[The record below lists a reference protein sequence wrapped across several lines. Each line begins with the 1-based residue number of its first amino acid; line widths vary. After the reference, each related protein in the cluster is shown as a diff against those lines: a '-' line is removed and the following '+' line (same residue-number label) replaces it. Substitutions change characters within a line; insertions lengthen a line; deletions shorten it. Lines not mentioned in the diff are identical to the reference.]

1 MNGYNCSCVAGYT
14 GKNCSVGKRFNCRVV
29 KFVALL
35 NVVLKGRISGKRLSN
50 EHNQHRKYQLLKG
63 FVFLNL
69 VLVYSVMNVSCL
81 S

>member
-1 MNGYNCSCVAGYT
+1 MVITVTVSLDTRG
-14 GKNCSVGKRFNCRVV
+14 RI
-29 KFVALL
+29 
-35 NVVLKGRISGKRLSN
+35 VVLVSGSIYTFNNATNFTTLDLKRIISGKRLSN
-50 EHNQHRKYQLLKG
+50 EHNQHRKYQLLKE

>member
-14 GKNCSVGKRFNCRVV
+14 GKNCSIGKQFNCT
-29 KFVALL
+29 FNNATNFTTLD
-35 NVVLKGRISGKRLSN
+35 LKGRISGKRLSN
-50 EHNQHRKYQLLKG
+50 EHDQHRKYQLLKG

-69 VLVYSVMNVSCL
+69 VLVYIVMNVL

>member
-1 MNGYNCSCVAGYT
+1 MVITVAVSLDTRG
-14 GKNCSVGKRFNCRVV
+14 RI
-29 KFVALL
+29 
-35 NVVLKGRISGKRLSN
+35 VVLVSGSIYTFNNATNFTTLDLKGIISGKRLSN
-50 EHNQHRKYQLLKG
+50 AEHNQHRKYQLLKG